1 MKVSLNYSENL
12 HFIGTARHFNNIQID
27 EPEAF
32 NGTNLAPSSLEYLL
46 IGIGGC
52 IGSSFV
58 YCLQKNEI
66 LLEELNIVVDC
77 KLKHT
82 GKKMTLEMV
91 NIDVEINFLPKNT
104 QKKEK
109 IDFCKK
115 IFQDHCPALK
125 LVKSPIPLNIK
136 FFSA

>member
-12 HFIGTARHFNNIQID
+12 HFIGTARHFDNIHID

-32 NGTNLAPSSLEYLL
+32 SGTNLAPSSLEYLL

-52 IGSSFV
+52 IGSSFI

-66 LLEELNIVVDC
+66 LLEKLKIVVDG

-82 GKKMTLEMV
+82 SPKMTLEIV
-91 NIDVEINFLPKNT
+91 TIDVEIIFIPRNG
-104 QKKEK
+104 QKEEK

-115 IFQDHCPALK
+115 IFKDYCPALK
-125 LVKSPIPLNIK
+125 IIRSPVPLNIK
-136 FFSA
+136 FF